1 MVAICLAV
9 IGKNNSPLYI
19 RTFLPDNVGGDN
31 NINDESQQKNEYDDD
46 FYLFGIE
53 PVVSTTSIKST
64 LTSMSASADNDN
76 DNDTSSLSFYNRC
89 SVRQRFVVHAAL
101 DRLEQ
106 LTQAP
111 DNGKKTN
118 KNNFVGLLLPIEETR
133 VYGYVTN
140 TKIKFILMVE
150 DDGPVDFN
158 TQHNTIDVEIQRLFS
173 NIHESYI
180 QDVMNPFRDIGGG
193 GGGGGGV
200 GSTSSVFSCSEQFDY
215 RIHKH
220 ITHFNQSDGM
230 I

>member
-1 MVAICLAV
+1 MAAICLAV

-19 RTFLPDNVGGDN
+19 RTFLSDDVGGDN
-31 NINDESQQKNEYDDD
+31 NINDESQQKNDYDDD

-53 PVVSTTSIKST
+53 SVVSTTSIKST
-64 LTSMSASADNDN
+64 LTSMPISAHNDNEN
-76 DNDTSSLSFYNRC
+76 DNDTSSSSFYNSC

-140 TKIKFILMVE
+140 TQIKFILMVE

-173 NIHESYI
+173 NIHDSYI

-193 GGGGGGV
+193 GGGGG
-200 GSTSSVFSCSEQFDY
+200 STSSVCSCSGQFDY